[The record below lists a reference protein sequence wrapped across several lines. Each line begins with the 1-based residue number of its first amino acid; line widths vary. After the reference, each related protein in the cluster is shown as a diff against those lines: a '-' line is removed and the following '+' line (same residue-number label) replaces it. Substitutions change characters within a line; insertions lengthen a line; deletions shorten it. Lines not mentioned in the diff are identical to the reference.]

1 MPILIAHIEVPP
13 SGELETKPRESGELT
28 DEQMAE
34 ELAARERAIATM
46 RPLLASL
53 PERPARRSGNIS
65 RVELLGENTWTTLN
79 HYVVF
84 ATVDIG
90 NGGLEEELLTVLP
103 EGSKV
108 SVAAGVVPLE
118 EWPEPKTGAEA

>member
-13 SGELETKPRESGELT
+13 SGELETKRGESGELT

-34 ELAARERAIATM
+34 ELAARERAMATM

-65 RVELLGENTWTTLN
+65 RVELLGENTWSTLN
-79 HYVVF
+79 HYVVL

-90 NGGLEEELLTVLP
+90 DGGLEEELLTVLP
-103 EGSKV
+103 EGSTV
-108 SVAAGVVPLE
+108 SVSAGVVSLE
-118 EWPEPKTGAEA
+118 EWPTTTTGETP